1 MEFSLGRLAYEIY
14 SLAIL
19 AQIYQILLLCGYRA
33 GLLCE
38 TVNLYF
44 ERYFLNLPSLFLIL
58 LGQILLEKPLKT
70 FYWFLRLSKRDCLFL
85 AVFCG

>member
-1 MEFSLGRLAYEIY
+1 VEFSLGRLAYEIY

-19 AQIYQILLLCGYRA
+19 AQIYQILLIWRRHA
-33 GLLCE
+33 GLLRE

-58 LGQILLEKPLKT
+58 LGQILLGKPLKRFIGFWALQT
-70 FYWFLRLSKRDCLFL
+70 
-85 AVFCG
+85 